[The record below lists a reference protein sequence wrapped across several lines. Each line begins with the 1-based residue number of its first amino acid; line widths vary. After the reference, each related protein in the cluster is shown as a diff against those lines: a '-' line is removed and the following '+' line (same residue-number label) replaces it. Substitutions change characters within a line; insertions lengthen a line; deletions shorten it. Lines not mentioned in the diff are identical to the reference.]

1 MIWIHTY
8 KIGKKEITVVHTSEE
23 SANASQEVLKGE
35 IKTYVEVKAKSWS

>member
-23 SANASQEVLKGE
+23 SANASKEVLKGE
-35 IKTYVEVKAKSWS
+35 VKVYAEVKAKSWS

>member
-8 KIGKKEITVVHTSEE
+8 KIGKKEITAVHYSEE

-35 IKTYVEVKAKSWS
+35 VKVYAEVRGDVE